1 MSLIEFV
8 REERARPLDF
18 DDLKPMVHRAG
29 LRYMEYSAIDHRT
42 HSLKS
47 LLPKRECGV
56 LILFTDTKKRNSNIG
71 HFCLLF
77 KHPRSGT
84 HLFDPLGVG
93 LLTVD
98 RLTGNSDKLV
108 RILKANHVQQNSTR
122 FQKLQHDTQSCG
134 RHCVVRYNLA
144 DFTPEEYRRALK
156 LGKVPYDDVVTLLT
170 LSNELTSWGKT
181 LSKRT

>member
-1 MSLIEFV
+1 MSLIKFV
-8 REERARPLDF
+8 RAERARPLDF
-18 DDLKPMVHRAG
+18 EDLKPMVHRAG
-29 LRYMEYSAIDHRT
+29 LRYLKYSAIEAS

-47 LLPKRECGV
+47 LLPKRECGI
-56 LILFTDTKKRNSNIG
+56 LILFTDTKGHNSNIG

-108 RILKANHVQQNSTR
+108 RILKANHVQQNSTK

-134 RHCVVRYNLA
+134 RHCVVRYNMA
-144 DFTPEEYRRALK
+144 DFTPAEYRRALK
-156 LGKVPYDDVVTLLT
+156 LGSTSYDDVVTLLT
-170 LSNELTSWGKT
+170 LSNELTSWGKH
-181 LSKRT
+181 LPRRT